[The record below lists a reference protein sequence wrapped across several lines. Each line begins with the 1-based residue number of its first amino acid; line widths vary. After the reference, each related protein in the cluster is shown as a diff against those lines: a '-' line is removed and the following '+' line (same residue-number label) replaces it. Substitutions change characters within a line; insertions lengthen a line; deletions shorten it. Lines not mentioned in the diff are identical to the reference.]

1 MTGGRQQSDGRTY
14 KRLTIKSRD
23 MAPWLFFF
31 VCGRTVVRFAV
42 RNCHCSHLAAFG
54 LFFQESISSAGLHGT
69 LPYAWWSSIPD
80 KQAASPDG
88 G

>member
-23 MAPWLFFF
+23 MAPWLFFWS
-31 VCGRTVVRFAV
+31 VVALSSVFAV

-54 LFFQESISSAGLHGT
+54 LFFQESISSAGLHGR
-69 LPYAWWSSIPD
+69 LPYAWWSSIPE